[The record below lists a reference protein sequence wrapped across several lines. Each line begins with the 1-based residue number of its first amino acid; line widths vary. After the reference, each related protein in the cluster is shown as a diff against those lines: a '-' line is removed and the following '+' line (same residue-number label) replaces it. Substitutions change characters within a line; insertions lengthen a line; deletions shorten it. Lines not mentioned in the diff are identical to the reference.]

1 MITNLIKSRMRK
13 LMLNYLIC
21 NNCPEFPNGFL
32 DSHFF
37 RQTLGNDCVEFA
49 SGQSF
54 QKHLDSV
61 ILQITTPFQTR
72 ALNTMR
78 CIHRFKI

>member
-1 MITNLIKSRMRK
+1 MITNLIKPRIRK
-13 LMLNYLIC
+13 LILNHLTG
-21 NNCPEFPNGFL
+21 NNCPEFPNGLL

-37 RQTLGNDCVEFA
+37 RQTLGYDCVEFV

-61 ILQITTPFQTR
+61 IL
-72 ALNTMR
+72 
-78 CIHRFKI
+78 